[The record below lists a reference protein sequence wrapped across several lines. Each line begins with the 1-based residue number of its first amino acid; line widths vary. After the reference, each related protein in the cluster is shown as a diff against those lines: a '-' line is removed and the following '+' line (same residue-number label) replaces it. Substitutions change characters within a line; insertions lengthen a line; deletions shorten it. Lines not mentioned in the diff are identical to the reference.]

1 MCWCVFIIAM
11 RWGPSLLVLWSGNAP
26 VFFLRFNQ
34 HQHVVVGFNKV
45 SLKFNNF
52 TFALLKGTFFKTF
65 PYKLCSKLQMRGPV
79 KLDKHFS
86 WAKYNTNSK
95 EGIYHWDSQ
104 LISAATHTSLVW
116 SDRPNL
122 IGHFSASLTR
132 SLIPDNGG
140 GGKRPCWKKGKSGE
154 FKGWY
159 IFTFE

>member
-79 KLDKHFS
+79 KLDKHLS
-86 WAKYNTNSK
+86 WAKYNANSK
-95 EGIYHWDSQ
+95 ERIYHWDFQIQS
-104 LISAATHTSLVW
+104 ISAVW
-116 SDRPNL
+116 FDQTKLRPNL
-122 IGHFSASLTR
+122 IGHFSASLNRT
-132 SLIPDNGG
+132 LIPDNRG
-140 GGKRPCWKKGKSGE
+140 GGKRPCWKEGKSGD
-154 FKGWY
+154 
-159 IFTFE
+159 IHLDLA